1 MFYLFLLVYIVP
13 GAVEMLIL
21 IDKIARKCH
30 FRKTFEFEN
39 IFMHAFCFVLMQN
52 ILMMRKVKPIHRTI
66 STANACSHFHIVNL
80 RLYCFFI
87 ILFYAG
93 LAYFLNCHVLLIYHT
108 QRIKINHI
116 ARPSL

>member
-13 GAVEMLIL
+13 GAVEILIL

-39 IFMHAFCFVLMQN
+39 IFFACILFCIN
-52 ILMMRKVKPIHRTI
+52 AKLMMRKVKPIHRI
-66 STANACSHFHIVNL
+66 IRTANACSHLHIVNL
-80 RLYCFFI
+80 HLYCFFI

-108 QRIKINHI
+108 QRIKINSI